1 MPNRQDTGLFDLDLS
16 HDDYPFPTDRG
27 RQRPQHFKSS
37 SHDPNRLQRLQ
48 VFDQIMGL
56 LVIQTQPEKAV
67 VVLDHIIERC
77 KASVMEETTLRV
89 GPEALEGSGAVAL
102 VRRTVGLKIVDSDL
116 FWRVHIPPRLA
127 KQQRNMAR
135 CTLRL
140 AFEKL
145 LAASR
150 RVFIEAPL
158 RR

>member
-1 MPNRQDTGLFDLDLS
+1 MIHQAGILDSGLLLATPGG
-16 HDDYPFPTDRG
+16 YPFRRTPSPGNRAPL
-27 RQRPQHFKSS
+27 PQATNQHLKSS
-37 SHDPNRLQRLQ
+37 SHEPNRQQRLQ

-116 FWRVHIPPRLA
+116 FSRVHIPPRLA
-127 KQQRNMAR
+127 
-135 CTLRL
+135 
-140 AFEKL
+140 
-145 LAASR
+145 
-150 RVFIEAPL
+150 
-158 RR
+158 